1 MRGHGT
7 GAPELGFFKEK
18 DGYKLL
24 LSDQKRITDYIKE
37 RFGVQKVCI
46 FAHSMGTIIARNL
59 LQTESNKYEKVV
71 LSGYPYHPGKA
82 AVAAGFLLT
91 DVIGFFKGPKYH
103 SKLVQAASTGSFNKK
118 IENPKTELDWLS
130 VNEENVAKYLDDPY
144 CGHGFSV
151 AAYHD
156 LFSLVS
162 NMEKVSAYKHVNKML
177 PILMLRGKEDPS
189 TGFDKGAAQSVAT
202 LRAAGFARIKTIDY
216 ANMRHEILNEAEK
229 QKVIKDIICFYQ
241 A

>member
-1 MRGHGT
+1 M
-7 GAPELGFFKEK
+7 
-18 DGYKLL
+18 
-24 LSDQKRITDYIKE
+24 
-37 RFGVQKVCI
+37 
-46 FAHSMGTIIARNL
+46 
-59 LQTESNKYEKVV
+59 
-71 LSGYPYHPGKA
+71 
-82 AVAAGFLLT
+82 
-91 DVIGFFKGPKYH
+91 
-103 SKLVQAASTGSFNKK
+103 
-118 IENPKTELDWLS
+118 
-130 VNEENVAKYLDDPY
+130 AKYLDDPY

-162 NMEKVSAYKHVNKML
+162 NMEKASAYKHVNKML

-189 TGFDKGAAQSVAT
+189 TGFDKGAAKSVAT

-241 A
+241 E